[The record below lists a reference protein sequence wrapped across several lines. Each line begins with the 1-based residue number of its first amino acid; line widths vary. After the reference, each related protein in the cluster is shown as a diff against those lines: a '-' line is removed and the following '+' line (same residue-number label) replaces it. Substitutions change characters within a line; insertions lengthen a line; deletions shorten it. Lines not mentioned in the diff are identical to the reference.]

1 MTYINVTIDHVQ
13 IYSVSIPL
21 KSRIKMAGVSLDT
34 ADNVIIK
41 IVGHNSLVGWGEAS
55 SAPTMTGEFV
65 EGMVAASK
73 FLGTRIVGNNISRL
87 QDIKDLLDT
96 PLYSNE
102 GAISAMEMA
111 MLDLFSRSNNIPL
124 VELFGGSKR
133 QSARALFMI
142 AGGTLEEEIS
152 KAKAKQKEG
161 FNAFKIKVGSNAAQF
176 DITRCDSIRKALG
189 KSAFISADANE
200 GFELKEACEFADKAK
215 EAGIDFFE
223 QPVPADDVSLIK
235 EVASVSSVPLGADE
249 GVHSL
254 SDISELVSVSAI
266 KGCSLKTI
274 KLGGMMAV
282 IEAARHAHSLGL
294 NINLAGKVAET
305 SISGS
310 AVSTLSCLV
319 PNINWD
325 VSITNQYLD
334 IDPVTK
340 SLDIEKGNVCILKGV
355 GLGTEIDLEKLA
367 PYVKSYFKCQKS

>member
-1 MTYINVTIDHVQ
+1 MTYINVIIDDVE

-41 IVGHNSLVGWGEAS
+41 IVGHNTLVGWGEAS

-65 EGMVAASK
+65 EGMVAASR
-73 FLGTRIVGNNISRL
+73 FLGSRIVGRKISSL
-87 QDIKDLLDT
+87 QDIKNLLDT

-124 VELFGGSKR
+124 IELFGGSKR
-133 QSARALFMI
+133 QSARALYMI
-142 AGGTLEEEIS
+142 AGGTIEEEITR
-152 KAKAKQKEG
+152 AKAKQKEG

-176 DITRCDSIRKALG
+176 DVTRCVSIRKALG

-200 GFELKEACEFADKAK
+200 GFELKEACEFAAQAK

-223 QPVPADDVSLIK
+223 QPVSAEDVSLIK
-235 EVASVSSVPLGADE
+235 EVATLSSVPLGADE

-274 KLGGMMAV
+274 KLGGIMAV
-282 IEAARHAHSLGL
+282 MEAAKHAHSFGL

-310 AVSTLSCLV
+310 AVSTLACLV

-340 SLDIEKGNVCILKGV
+340 SLNIEKGLVHPHEGI
-355 GLGTEIDLEKLA
+355 GLGTEIDLEKLS
-367 PYVKSYFKCQKS
+367 PFVKQFFKSRIS

>member
-1 MTYINVTIDHVQ
+1 MTYINVTIDDVQ

-73 FLGTRIVGNNISRL
+73 FLGTRIVGKNISRL

-152 KAKAKQKEG
+152 RAKVKQKEG

-282 IEAARHAHSLGL
+282 MEAARHAHSLGL

-355 GLGTEIDLEKLA
+355 GLGTEIDIEKLA

>member
-73 FLGTRIVGNNISRL
+73 FLGTRIVGNNISKL
-87 QDIKDLLDT
+87 QDIKELLDT

-133 QSARALFMI
+133 QSARALYMI
-142 AGGTLEEEIS
+142 AGGTIEEEIS
-152 KAKAKQKEG
+152 RAKAKQKEG
-161 FNAFKIKVGSNAAQF
+161 FNAFKIKVGSNTAQF

-200 GFELKEACEFADKAK
+200 GF
-215 EAGIDFFE
+215 
-223 QPVPADDVSLIK
+223 
-235 EVASVSSVPLGADE
+235 
-249 GVHSL
+249 
-254 SDISELVSVSAI
+254 
-266 KGCSLKTI
+266 
-274 KLGGMMAV
+274 
-282 IEAARHAHSLGL
+282 
-294 NINLAGKVAET
+294 
-305 SISGS
+305 
-310 AVSTLSCLV
+310 
-319 PNINWD
+319 
-325 VSITNQYLD
+325 
-334 IDPVTK
+334 
-340 SLDIEKGNVCILKGV
+340 
-355 GLGTEIDLEKLA
+355 
-367 PYVKSYFKCQKS
+367 